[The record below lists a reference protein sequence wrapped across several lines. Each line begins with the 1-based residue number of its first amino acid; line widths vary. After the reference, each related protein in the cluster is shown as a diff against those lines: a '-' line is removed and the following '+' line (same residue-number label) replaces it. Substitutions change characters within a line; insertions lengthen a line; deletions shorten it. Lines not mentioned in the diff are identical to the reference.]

1 LNRFLLDTNVVSEP
15 LRPKPN
21 RILIARLREH
31 ETELALPSI
40 VWHELLFGCASL
52 PVGVKRTAIEDYLN
66 SIPWII
72 LPYDSEAA
80 EWHAQERARL
90 QRLGKTPTFPDGQIA
105 AIAVTQKLTL
115 VTLNRRDFQNFKGV
129 NLADW
134 TR

>member
-1 LNRFLLDTNVVSEP
+1 M
-15 LRPKPN
+15 
-21 RILIARLREH
+21 
-31 ETELALPSI
+31 
-40 VWHELLFGCASL
+40 
-52 PVGVKRTAIEDYLN
+52 KRTAIEDYLN